1 MRIEVFVSIP
11 PCSGGLKLLRVV
23 DEMKAK
29 YGDALDI
36 EIHRC
41 RDANYERYGI
51 SSAPALV
58 IEEIIRLM
66 GFCPS
71 VETFENALREMG
83 AAAEIGGGS

>member
-11 PCSGGLKLLRVV
+11 PCSGGVKLLKLV

-29 YGDALDI
+29 YGDTLDI
-36 EIHRC
+36 EIHRG
-41 RDANYERYGI
+41 RDETFEQYGI

-58 IEEIIRLM
+58 IEEIVRLM

-71 VETFENALREMG
+71 AETFENALREMG
-83 AAAEIGGGS
+83 V